1 MTFILLNYIQGCT
14 NQVGF
19 QNVWSDLF
27 VKTTMGEKTQT
38 VSVHLI
44 DDLCSTST
52 MVSKSQTDQP
62 NNILRDINHT
72 VLGMEGTLGITW
84 WMPSLNNLVNPAS

>member
-1 MTFILLNYIQGCT
+1 M
-14 NQVGF
+14 
-19 QNVWSDLF
+19 
-27 VKTTMGEKTQT
+27 KTTMGEKTQT

-84 WMPSLNNLVNPAS
+84 